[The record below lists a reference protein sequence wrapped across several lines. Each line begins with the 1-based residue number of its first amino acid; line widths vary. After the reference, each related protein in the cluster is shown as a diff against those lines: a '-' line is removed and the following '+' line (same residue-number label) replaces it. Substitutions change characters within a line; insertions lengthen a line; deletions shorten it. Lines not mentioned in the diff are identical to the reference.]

1 MAKENL
7 KSRKQYPTTVCFGLT
22 HDDSTASSKRF
33 SGSRRRLKVVHSSG
47 LQVVY
52 NSCGDRSI
60 FCLVQIELSVPGV
73 SVIYIISS
81 NYAVTGQ

>member
-33 SGSRRRLKVVHSSG
+33 SGSWRRLEVVHSGG
-47 LQVVY
+47 LQIVY
-52 NSCGDRSI
+52 NSCCDGGI
-60 FCLVQIELSVPGV
+60 FCLVQIKLSVPGV
-73 SVIYIISS
+73 GVINVIPT
-81 NYAVTGQ
+81 NDAVTRQ